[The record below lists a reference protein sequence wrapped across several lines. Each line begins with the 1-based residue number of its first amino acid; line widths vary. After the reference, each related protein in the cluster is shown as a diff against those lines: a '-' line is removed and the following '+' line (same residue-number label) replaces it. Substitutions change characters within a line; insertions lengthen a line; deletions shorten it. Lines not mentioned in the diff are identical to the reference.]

1 MTKAGAATIGR
12 IFERDS
18 VEAVSVN
25 RDTFS
30 DNMANQRRNLTSDLD
45 KPMGDNLAEPARLAV
60 ADSTAPRSEVAST
73 PSADTARRKKG
84 AMFDDI
90 IEGKAA
96 DSVVFDARNKK
107 IYSYRSGDVTYQGM
121 TLKAG
126 TVIATG
132 TPAGVGMG
140 FDPPQ
145 FLKKGD
151 VVTCQIVGIGT
162 LENTVE

>member
-1 MTKAGAATIGR
+1 M
-12 IFERDS
+12 
-18 VEAVSVN
+18 
-25 RDTFS
+25 
-30 DNMANQRRNLTSDLD
+30 QLT
-45 KPMGDNLAEPARLAV
+45 
-60 ADSTAPRSEVAST
+60 
-73 PSADTARRKKG
+73 
-84 AMFDDI
+84 DI
-90 IEGKAA
+90 IKGKAT
-96 DSVVFDARNKK
+96 DSVVFDAREKM
-107 IYSYRSGDVTYQGM
+107 IYSYRGGDVTYQGM

-140 FDPPQ
+140 FDPPK